1 MKSIARI
8 LGAAAFKVKGA
19 WTRALVSILNEV
31 HVKMERGDL
40 TADKASGRGDVP
52 PVVAEHDGHGTAA
65 ASTAVGMNAFV
76 ATASCAEATT
86 LSELSSS
93 AEQPEWNVNDKVV
106 TASRVFKG
114 KHDNRLAVVQKVL
127 SKKLRVKLLDGE
139 AKGKFCDFAIHNC
152 KKQID
157 AEPPRNKAKAEATAL
172 SLFSL
177 KKKKP

>member
-1 MKSIARI
+1 MPQDPDKEGQVKSIARI
-8 LGAAAFKVKGA
+8 LGAAAFKAKGA

-40 TADKASGRGDVP
+40 TADKASGREDVP

-106 TASRVFKG
+106 TASLQGQARQQIGCGPEGSLEEVACEASG
-114 KHDNRLAVVQKVL
+114 RRG
-127 SKKLRVKLLDGE
+127 LRKIL
-139 AKGKFCDFAIHNC
+139 
-152 KKQID
+152 
-157 AEPPRNKAKAEATAL
+157 
-172 SLFSL
+172 
-177 KKKKP
+177 